1 MAQIKEELVV
11 IKVSQMMRD
20 GRDDVESVV
29 AGEFMS
35 TIESVVQELVPET
48 AIVEVVSGDE

>member
-20 GRDDVESVV
+20 GKDDVEPVV